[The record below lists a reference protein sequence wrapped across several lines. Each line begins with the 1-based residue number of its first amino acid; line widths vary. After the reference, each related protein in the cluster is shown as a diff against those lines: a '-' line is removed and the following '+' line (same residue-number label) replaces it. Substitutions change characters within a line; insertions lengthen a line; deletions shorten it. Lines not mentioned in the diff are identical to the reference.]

1 MRIIRHVA
9 GLRSVVS
16 EARHAGDRVGLVP
29 TMGALH
35 EGHLSLIRQ
44 AREDCDLVVASLFVN
59 PAQFN
64 DLGDLEAYP
73 RDEAGDARLAEEVGV
88 DILFAPSLDEVYP
101 AGFAASVSVAG
112 LTERLEGAS
121 RGRGHFDGVTTVVT
135 KLFNMVAPDVAYFGQ
150 KDAQQVM
157 VIKRLVRDLDLP
169 VQITVCPTVREP
181 DGLAMS
187 SRNAHLSPDERRR
200 ALSLSRSLRVAAGAT
215 ADGVRD
221 PVAIRTLALEELME
235 ADVQPEYFELV
246 SPETFEPVQKVT
258 GSVLA
263 VVAARVGGTRLID
276 NQMLTTTESGRW
288 REAKGRETSMYP
300 VNPMSTVE
308 FRGLVA

>member
-1 MRIIRHVA
+1 MKIVRQLSE
-9 GLRSVVS
+9 LRSIVS
-16 EARHAGDRVGLVP
+16 EARRAGDRVGLVP

-35 EGHLSLIRQ
+35 EGHLSLMRQ
-44 AREDCDLVVASLFVN
+44 ARQDCDLVVASLFVN

-73 RDEAGDARLAEEVGV
+73 RDEAQDARLAGEVGV
-88 DILFAPSLDEVYP
+88 DILFAPPLDEVYP

-187 SRNAHLSPDERRR
+187 SRNAHLSPAERRQ
-200 ALSLSRSLRVAAGAT
+200 AVSLSRSLRLAADAV
-215 ADGVRD
+215 ADGERD
-221 PVAIRTLALEELME
+221 PTAIRTRALEELVE
-235 ADVQPEYFELV
+235 AGVQPEYFELV
-246 SPETFEPVQKVT
+246 SPETFDPVQKVT

-263 VVAARVGGTRLID
+263 VVAARAGQTRLID

-288 REAKGRETSMYP
+288 REAKDRELTL
-300 VNPMSTVE
+300 
-308 FRGLVA
+308 RR